1 MAPVRGRP
9 LGPLGWLL
17 TLLLELAAGDDVT
30 EPGSERRDGVSVA
43 RGQDAP
49 VMERKAA

>member
-17 TLLLELAAGDDVT
+17 TLLLERALGDGMKPEAGKQDRVL
-30 EPGSERRDGVSVA
+30 VS
-43 RGQDAP
+43 RGPETP

>member
-17 TLLLELAAGDDVT
+17 TLLLEVAAGDEGA
-30 EPGSERRDGVSVA
+30 EPASERRNGVFLA
-43 RGQDAP
+43 RSREAP
-49 VMERKAA
+49 VMEKKAA

>member
-17 TLLLELAAGDDVT
+17 TLLLEAAVGDD
-30 EPGSERRDGVSVA
+30 EGKPESGRREGVLVA
-43 RGQDAP
+43 RGPETP

>member
-17 TLLLELAAGDDVT
+17 TLLLEVAAGDEGM
-30 EPGSERRDGVSVA
+30 EPGSERRDGVFVA
-43 RGQDAP
+43 RGQETP

>member
-17 TLLLELAAGDDVT
+17 TLLLERALGDGMKP
-30 EPGSERRDGVSVA
+30 EAERQDRALVE
-43 RGQDAP
+43 RGQETHM
-49 VMERKAA
+49 MERKAA